1 MVERKYYAVSE
12 KMARFAND
20 ANSMR
25 SYSAGSAT
33 NEYKHYVDLVYYY
46 VDRIAEEKPNLLEK
60 AEWMAERYSRKL
72 AEYYNAYYRN
82 EASCPSILV
91 SGAGN
96 FPVKKRTARTAADTA
111 SCRTGTAW
119 KNMQSRSSIYSP
131 WNSRSSAVMRTPLS
145 CCRAKLIISK
155 NARSA

>member
-1 MVERKYYAVSE
+1 MTNEEAEEHDMVERKYYAVSE

-82 EASCPSILV
+82 EAVVLPSWYLE
-91 SGAGN
+91 
-96 FPVKKRTARTAADTA
+96 PVT
-111 SCRTGTAW
+111 
-119 KNMQSRSSIYSP
+119 SR
-131 WNSRSSAVMRTPLS
+131 
-145 CCRAKLIISK
+145 
-155 NARSA
+155 